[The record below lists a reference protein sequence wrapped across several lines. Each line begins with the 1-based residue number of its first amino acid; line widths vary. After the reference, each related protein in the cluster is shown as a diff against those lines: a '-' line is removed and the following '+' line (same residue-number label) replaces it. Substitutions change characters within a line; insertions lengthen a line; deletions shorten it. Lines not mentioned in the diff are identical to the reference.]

1 MSNHEEQMDEDAL
14 MASACDLQKKNKKS
28 EKRINNIDETISSNQ
43 EA

>member
-1 MSNHEEQMDEDAL
+1 VSNHEEQMDEDAL
-14 MASACDLQKKNKKS
+14 MASACDLQKKS